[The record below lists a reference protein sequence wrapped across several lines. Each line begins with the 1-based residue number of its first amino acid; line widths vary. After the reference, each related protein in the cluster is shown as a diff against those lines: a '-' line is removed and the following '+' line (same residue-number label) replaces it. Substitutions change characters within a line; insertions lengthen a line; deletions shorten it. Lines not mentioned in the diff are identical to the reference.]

1 MRDPAAVVDAN
12 VAVKWVV
19 DEPDSGPARSLADA
33 RLEAPDLLLVE
44 CANILWKKAGIG
56 DLTRKEAAARLGVL
70 LHAPVTLTA
79 SRELLDAALE
89 LALEWRHPVYDCLY
103 VALAIRRNLPLVTAD
118 RRLAAAA
125 RRQKKSTVRV
135 ILLAELPAG

>member
-1 MRDPAAVVDAN
+1 MRDAAVVDAS

-19 DEPDSGPARSLADA
+19 DEADSGPARSMADA

-56 DLTRKEAAARLGVL
+56 DLTRQQAA
-70 LHAPVTLTA
+70 
-79 SRELLDAALE
+79 
-89 LALEWRHPVYDCLY
+89 
-103 VALAIRRNLPLVTAD
+103 AD

-125 RRQKKSTVRV
+125 RKQKKSTVRV

>member
-1 MRDPAAVVDAN
+1 VRDPAVVDAN
-12 VAVKWVV
+12 VAIKWVV
-19 DEPDSGPARSLADA
+19 DEPDSGLARSLATA
-33 RLEAPDLLLVE
+33 TLEAPDLLPIE
-44 CANILWKKAGIG
+44 CASVLWKKAAIG
-56 DLTRKEAAARLGVL
+56 DLTRREAAERLEFL

-103 VALAIRRNLPLVTAD
+103 AALAIRRNLPLVTAD
-118 RRLAAAA
+118 KRLAAAA
-125 RRQKKSTVRV
+125 RKQKKSTVRV